1 MKPIILKEKEVKG
14 HFSKVYNKDRHFAA
28 APIYFHL
35 KAEGVHYLFTP
46 SQMDVAM
53 DRAEKN
59 PEDLVDFEENPED
72 LPKPLTFWQK
82 VKRFFGRSL

>member
-1 MKPIILKEKEVKG
+1 MKPIILKEKEVRG

-46 SQMDVAM
+46 AQMNVARE
-53 DRAEKN
+53 RAEKN
-59 PEDLVDFEENPED
+59 PEDLVEF
-72 LPKPLTFWQK
+72 LTFWQK
-82 VKRFFGRSL
+82 VKRFFRRPL